1 MPAKRSLTLA
11 LVLLLVAAIPA
22 RATGFPTMTVVD
34 AINPGTG
41 ASLALW
47 SAGRLGDYLY
57 TQADDGVTGYELWR
71 TNGTS
76 TTPVANI
83 NTNTSG
89 TIDSNPSGF
98 TALGDWLYFAAAD
111 ATEGRELWRT
121 NGTTTELFYDIN
133 TTGLGSSD
141 PTGFTRLGD
150 WLYFSAKQGESD
162 IELWRTNA
170 TGTQRVAD
178 IRPGSEGSSPSGFT
192 AFGGWLYFMADD
204 GTSGYELWRT
214 NGSSTQLF
222 ANIDSD
228 ESDGPSSYPTYF
240 TEFGGWLYFS
250 ASDGTNGAELW
261 RTNGTTTTEMV
272 EDINVSFQT
281 SSEPVG
287 FTPFGDWLYFSA
299 IDSTTGR
306 ELWRTNGTITARVLD
321 IYPGYNFGGAQ
332 DSTPQYF
339 TALGDWLYFS
349 ANDATA
355 GQELWRTNGTTTTRV
370 SDIYPGTNG
379 SSPYGPTRLG
389 SYIYFR
395 ASDGVEDKLWRVSV
409 AGTIES
415 AAPPG
420 TNVFFGCMCEHPILT
435 LDGRLFATMTSAET
449 GFEFAYLDEPTYG
462 LPLTNR
468 DGSAWS
474 TALVILAA
482 VTAAVGAGIR
492 VRSREVKRA

>member
-11 LVLLLVAAIPA
+11 LALLLVAAIPA
-22 RATGFPTMTVVD
+22 RATGFPTITVVD

-41 ASLALW
+41 TSNALW

-57 TQADDGVTGYELWR
+57 TSADDGVTGYELWR

-83 NTNTSG
+83 NTNTTG
-89 TIDSNPSGF
+89 TIDSSPYGF

-121 NGTTTELFYDIN
+121 NGTTTELVQDIN
-133 TTGLGSSD
+133 TTGYGSSD
-141 PTGFTRLGD
+141 PADFTVFGD
-150 WLYFSAKQGESD
+150 WLYFSATQGD
-162 IELWRTNA
+162 IDRELWRTN
-170 TGTQRVAD
+170 GTTTSRYAN
-178 IRPGSEGSSPSGFT
+178 IRSDSAGSSPSGFT
-192 AFGGWLYFMADD
+192 VFGDWLYFQAND
-204 GTSGYELWRT
+204 GSSGMELWRT
-214 NGSSTQLF
+214 NGNVTQRF
-222 ANIDSD
+222 ANIDSY
-228 ESDGPSSYPTYF
+228 EIDGDSSTPSGLTVF
-240 TEFGGWLYFS
+240 EDWLYFS
-250 ASDGTNGAELW
+250 ASDGINGTELW

-281 SSEPVG
+281 GSDPVG

-321 IYPGYNFGGAQ
+321 IYPGNNFGGAQ
-332 DSTPQYF
+332 GSNPEYF

-379 SSPYGPTRLG
+379 SSPYALTRLG
-389 SYIYFR
+389 SYIYFE
-395 ASDGVEDKLWRVSV
+395 ASDGVDGKLWRVST

-435 LDGRLFATMTSAET
+435 LDGRLFAAMTSDET

-468 DGSAWS
+468 DGSVWS
-474 TALVILAA
+474 TALVLIAA
-482 VTAAVGAGIR
+482 VTTAAGLT
-492 VRSREVKRA
+492 VRMREAKRA